1 MFGQQDGYQASLQA
15 MLQQL
20 RREFDQKLNQ
30 YAGGLRKHN
39 DDNIKACDTKLT
51 QAITELSTIAK
62 ALEYKGSVRRD
73 PGTIRIEDIPGR
85 RVPFDMLV
93 DIAIGSD
100 VTSTVEQSFTISQD
114 GPFVAVKRVM
124 AFQSALE
131 FQVTDPVTGN
141 TARFPGRSY
150 GRYRPIHSAY
160 DLMDSQHNAVAD
172 TTVWFNTWLQ
182 VLAAGQNFPGGVLA
196 LPSAASSFRTMEFDG
211 RVTVIN
217 AGSGYPRQ
225 RIEVPTTMWTTDV
238 VSGQDLGALD
248 FFERGETVTMGVVPN
263 HVHNPPAGN
272 VAGDIVF
279 PQAAN
284 VGFPFIDGQY
294 DPHEGIAT
302 PGGVTSTGTDAIP
315 DSLETDAVQR
325 LPEGIVTIG
334 FIGYR
339 IIQSPG
345 VAL

>member
-1 MFGQQDGYQASLQA
+1 MNTGSPYIPNISALVE
-15 MLQQL
+15 QL

-30 YAGGLRKHN
+30 VAGGLRKHN
-39 DDNIKACDTKLT
+39 DDNIKSANQQLI
-51 QAITELSTIAK
+51 QAVSQLSDVAR
-62 ALEYKGSVRRD
+62 AVEYKGNVRRD

-93 DIAIGSD
+93 DIPIGSD
-100 VTSTVEQSFTISQD
+100 VTSTVDQSFTVSQD

-141 TARFPGRSY
+141 LARFPGRSY
-150 GRYRPIHSAY
+150 GRYRPVHSAY

-172 TTVWFNTWLQ
+172 TTVWYNMWGQILN
-182 VLAAGQNFPGGVLA
+182 AGQNYPGGVIGM
-196 LPSAASSFRTMEFDG
+196 PSSASSFRTMEFDG

-225 RIEVPTTMWTTDV
+225 RIEVPTTMWTSDI

-248 FFERGETVTMGVVPN
+248 FFERGETVTIGVTPT

-272 VAGDIVF
+272 IAGDMIF
-279 PQAAN
+279 PQAAK
-284 VGFPFIDGQY
+284 VGFPFLDGQY
-294 DPHEGIAT
+294 DPHEGIGT
-302 PGGVTSTGTDAIP
+302 PGCVTQTAVDEIP
-315 DSLETDAVQR
+315 DSLETDVVQR

-339 IIQSPG
+339 IVQSPG